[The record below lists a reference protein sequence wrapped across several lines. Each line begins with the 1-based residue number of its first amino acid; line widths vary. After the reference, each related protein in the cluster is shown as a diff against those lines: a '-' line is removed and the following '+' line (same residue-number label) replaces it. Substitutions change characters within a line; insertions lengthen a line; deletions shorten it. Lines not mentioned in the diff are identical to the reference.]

1 MSKWEDRI
9 QNSAT
14 YAAAKK
20 LLTRFDEVDLG
31 NASLEAIDDINRAKL
46 VIELLVDRLNNTD
59 NRLLSVSSIDNIGS
73 YLSNVSSYFDNWQN
87 TRDDTYLGISYMNGY
102 IDSILSYIPSL
113 TPAMDIKETRKA
125 IAGLNRSV
133 GQYKRTAAKEI
144 DNISAKGT
152 TAEKTID
159 EKVTEA
165 KNEFEALGVKIDE
178 LNKDLKDIKDS
189 SNSISTEQQL
199 SFTKSENVRNEAVNK
214 FIEDQ
219 KRTIEET
226 FSKKSDEA
234 DRITD
239 DIDKKLNA
247 TEAKAEDSLARIDEL
262 LNIAGDKTLI
272 HDYSSSAKEDME
284 AADRWRKITMFLL
297 LAVLGFSCWVVYEII
312 HTKDTSWQFLVAR
325 AFVMLFA
332 GGIAGYTATQSSE
345 HRKAQ
350 RANQRTAHQLKALKP
365 YLLSIEGDVK
375 LRNEIIKTVA
385 YRIFNNEENN
395 QVKKSKGLFKSK
407 EEAPIMSSQ
416 LIELLL
422 DLAKKIPVK

>member
-14 YAAAKK
+14 YIAAKK
-20 LLTRFDEVDLG
+20 LLARLNEIDSDSM
-31 NASLEAIDDINRAKL
+31 SLEAIDAINRAKL
-46 VIELLVDRLNNTD
+46 VIELLVDRLDNTD
-59 NRLLSVSSIDNIGS
+59 SRLLSISNLDNIS
-73 YLSNVSSYFDNWQN
+73 SHLSNASSCFDNWQN
-87 TRDDTYLGISYMNGY
+87 TRDDMYLGISYMNGY
-102 IDSILSYIPSL
+102 IDNILSYIPSL
-113 TPAMDIKETRKA
+113 TPTMDIKETRKA

-133 GQYKRTAAKEI
+133 GQYKRVTTKEI
-144 DNISAKGT
+144 NNISVKGT
-152 TAEKTID
+152 AAEKTID

-297 LAVLGFSCWVVYEII
+297 FAVLGFSCWVVYEII
-312 HTKDTSWQFLVAR
+312 HTKDASWQFLIAR

>member
-14 YAAAKK
+14 YTAAKK
-20 LLTRFDEVDLG
+20 LLARLNEIDSDSM
-31 NASLEAIDDINRAKL
+31 SLEAIDAINRAKL
-46 VIELLVDRLNNTD
+46 VIELLVDRLDNTD
-59 NRLLSVSSIDNIGS
+59 SRLLSISNLDNIS
-73 YLSNVSSYFDNWQN
+73 SHLSNASSCFDNWQN
-87 TRDDTYLGISYMNGY
+87 TRDDMYLGISYMNGY
-102 IDSILSYIPSL
+102 IDNILSYIPSL
-113 TPAMDIKETRKA
+113 TPTMDIKETRKA

-144 DNISAKGT
+144 DSISAKGT

-165 KNEFEALGVKIDE
+165 KNEFETLGVKIDE

-297 LAVLGFSCWVVYEII
+297 FAVLGFSCWVVYEII
-312 HTKDTSWQFLVAR
+312 HTKDASWQFLVAR

-385 YRIFNNEENN
+385 YRIFNNEEDN
-395 QVKKSKGLFKSK
+395 QVKKPKRLFRSK

-422 DLAKKIPVK
+422 TLAKKDLVK

>member
-1 MSKWEDRI
+1 MSKWEDRVH
-9 QNSAT
+9 NSAT
-14 YAAAKK
+14 YTAAKK

-46 VIELLVDRLNNTD
+46 VIELLVDRLSNTD
-59 NRLLSVSSIDNIGS
+59 DRLISISNLDNIS
-73 YLSNVSSYFDNWQN
+73 SHLSNASSCFDNWQN
-87 TRDDTYLGISYMNGY
+87 TRDDMYLGISYMNGY
-102 IDSILSYIPSL
+102 IDNILSYIPSL
-113 TPAMDIKETRKA
+113 TPTMDIKETRKA

-133 GQYKRTAAKEI
+133 GQYKRVTTKEI
-144 DNISAKGT
+144 NNISVKGT
-152 TAEKTID
+152 AAEKTID

-199 SFTKSENVRNEAVNK
+199 SFTKSENIRNEAVNK

-262 LNIAGDKTLI
+262 LNMAGDKTLI

-297 LAVLGFSCWVVYEII
+297 FAVLGFSCWVVYEII
-312 HTKDTSWQFLVAR
+312 HTKDASWQFLIAR

-385 YRIFNNEENN
+385 YRIFNNEEDN
-395 QVKKSKGLFKSK
+395 QVKKPKRLFRSK

-422 DLAKKIPVK
+422 TLAKKDLVK

>member
-14 YAAAKK
+14 YTAAKK
-20 LLTRFDEVDLG
+20 LLARFNGIDSDSM
-31 NASLEAIDDINRAKL
+31 SLEAIDDINRAKL
-46 VIELLVDRLNNTD
+46 VIELLVDRLDNTD
-59 NRLLSVSSIDNIGS
+59 NRLLSVSGIDNIGS

-87 TRDDTYLGISYMNGY
+87 TRDDMYLGISYMNGY
-102 IDSILSYIPSL
+102 IDNILSYIPSL
-113 TPAMDIKETRKA
+113 TPTMDIKETRKA

-133 GQYKRTAAKEI
+133 GQYKRVTTKEI
-144 DNISAKGT
+144 NNISVKGT
-152 TAEKTID
+152 AAEKTID

-226 FSKKSDEA
+226 FIKKSDEA

-247 TEAKAEDSLARIDEL
+247 TEVKAEDSLTRIDEL

-297 LAVLGFSCWVVYEII
+297 FAVLGFSCWVVYEII
-312 HTKDTSWQFLVAR
+312 HTKDASWQFLIAR

-385 YRIFNNEENN
+385 YQIFNNEENN

>member
-14 YAAAKK
+14 YTAAKK
-20 LLTRFDEVDLG
+20 LLARLNEIDSDSM
-31 NASLEAIDDINRAKL
+31 SLEAIDAINRAKL
-46 VIELLVDRLNNTD
+46 VIELLVDRLDNTD
-59 NRLLSVSSIDNIGS
+59 SRLLSISNLDNIS
-73 YLSNVSSYFDNWQN
+73 SHLSNASSCFHNWQN
-87 TRDDTYLGISYMNGY
+87 TRDDMYLGISYMNGF
-102 IDSILSYIPSL
+102 IDNILSYIPSL
-113 TPAMDIKETRKA
+113 TPTMDIKETRKA

-144 DNISAKGT
+144 DSISAKGT

-262 LNIAGDKTLI
+262 LNMAGDKTLI
-272 HDYSSSAKEDME
+272 HDYSSSAKEDKI
-284 AADRWRKITMFLL
+284 AAYVWSVITTILL
-297 LAVLGFSCWVVYEII
+297 LIMLGFSCWVVYEII
-312 HTKDTSWQFLVAR
+312 HTKDASWQFLIAR

-395 QVKKSKGLFKSK
+395 QVKKTKRLFKSK
-407 EEAPIMSSQ
+407 EEAPIMISQ

>member
-14 YAAAKK
+14 YTAAKK
-20 LLTRFDEVDLG
+20 LLARLNEIDSDSM
-31 NASLEAIDDINRAKL
+31 SLEAIDAINRAKL
-46 VIELLVDRLNNTD
+46 VIELLVDRLDNTD
-59 NRLLSVSSIDNIGS
+59 SRLLSISNLDNIS
-73 YLSNVSSYFDNWQN
+73 SHLSNASSCFDNWQN
-87 TRDDTYLGISYMNGY
+87 TRDDMYLGISYMNGY
-102 IDSILSYIPSL
+102 IDNILPYIPSL
-113 TPAMDIKETRKA
+113 TPTMDIKETRKA

-133 GQYKRTAAKEI
+133 GQYKRTVAKEI
-144 DNISAKGT
+144 DSISAKGT

-226 FSKKSDEA
+226 FSKKSNEA

-262 LNIAGDKTLI
+262 LNMAGDKTLI
-272 HDYSSSAKEDME
+272 HDYSSSAKEDKI
-284 AADRWRKITMFLL
+284 AAYIWSVVTTILL
-297 LAVLGFSCWVVYEII
+297 LVMLGLSCWVVYEVIQ
-312 HTKDTSWQFLVAR
+312 TKDASWQFLIAR

-385 YRIFNNEENN
+385 YRIFNNEEDN
-395 QVKKSKGLFKSK
+395 QVKKPKRLFRSK

>member
-14 YAAAKK
+14 YTAAKK
-20 LLTRFDEVDLG
+20 LLARFDEVDLG
-31 NASLEAIDDINRAKL
+31 NVSLEAIDAINRARL
-46 VIELLVDRLNNTD
+46 VIELLVDRLDNTD
-59 NRLLSVSSIDNIGS
+59 SRLLSISNLDNIS
-73 YLSNVSSYFDNWQN
+73 SHLSNASSCFDNWQN
-87 TRDDTYLGISYMNGY
+87 TRDDMYLGISYMNGY
-102 IDSILSYIPSL
+102 IDNILSYIPSL
-113 TPAMDIKETRKA
+113 TPTMDIKETRKA

-133 GQYKRTAAKEI
+133 GQYKRTVAKEI
-144 DNISAKGT
+144 DSISAKGT

-226 FSKKSDEA
+226 FSKKSNEA

-272 HDYSSSAKEDME
+272 HDYSSSAKEDMK
-284 AADRWRKITMFLL
+284 AADRWRKITTLL
-297 LAVLGFSCWVVYEII
+297 LFAVLIFSCWVVHEVIN
-312 HTKDTSWQFLVAR
+312 TKDASWQFLAAR

>member
-14 YAAAKK
+14 YTAAKK
-20 LLTRFDEVDLG
+20 LLARFNEIDSDSM
-31 NASLEAIDDINRAKL
+31 SLEAIDAINRAKL
-46 VIELLVDRLNNTD
+46 VIELLVDRLDNTD
-59 NRLLSVSSIDNIGS
+59 SRLLSISNLDNIS
-73 YLSNVSSYFDNWQN
+73 SHLSNASSCFDNWQN
-87 TRDDTYLGISYMNGY
+87 TRDDMYLGISYMNGY
-102 IDSILSYIPSL
+102 IDNILSYIPSL
-113 TPAMDIKETRKA
+113 TPTMDIKETRKA

-144 DNISAKGT
+144 DSISAKGT
-152 TAEKTID
+152 AAEKTID

-199 SFTKSENVRNEAVNK
+199 SFTKSENIRNEAVNK

-262 LNIAGDKTLI
+262 LNMAGDKTLI
-272 HDYSSSAKEDME
+272 HDYSSSAKEDKI
-284 AADRWRKITMFLL
+284 AAYVWSVITTILL
-297 LAVLGFSCWVVYEII
+297 LIMLGFSCWVVYEII
-312 HTKDTSWQFLVAR
+312 HTKDASWQFLVAR

-385 YRIFNNEENN
+385 YRIFNNEEDN
-395 QVKKSKGLFKSK
+395 QVKKPKRLFRSK

-416 LIELLL
+416 LIELLS

>member
-1 MSKWEDRI
+1 MSKWEDRVH
-9 QNSAT
+9 NSAT
-14 YAAAKK
+14 YTAAKK
-20 LLTRFDEVDLG
+20 LLARFDEVDLG

-46 VIELLVDRLNNTD
+46 VIELLVDRLSNTD
-59 NRLLSVSSIDNIGS
+59 DRLISISNLDNINNYLSSVSSC
-73 YLSNVSSYFDNWQN
+73 FDNWQN
-87 TRDDTYLGISYMNGY
+87 AHDDVYLGISYMNGY
-102 IDSILSYIPSL
+102 IDGILSYIPSL
-113 TPAMDIKETRKA
+113 TPTMDIKETRKA
-125 IAGLNRSV
+125 IARLNRSV
-133 GQYKRTAAKEI
+133 GQYKRVAAKEI
-144 DNISAKGT
+144 DSISAKG
-152 TAEKTID
+152 AASEKTID

-189 SNSISTEQQL
+189 SNKISAEQQL
-199 SFTKSENVRNEAVNK
+199 SFTKSENVRNEAVNE
-214 FIEDQ
+214 FIKEQ
-219 KRTIEET
+219 KRTIEEA
-226 FSKKSDEA
+226 FSKKSNEA
-234 DRITD
+234 DRIAD
-239 DIDKKLNA
+239 GIGKKLNA
-247 TEAKAEDSLARIDEL
+247 TEIEARDSLARIDEL
-262 LNIAGDKTLI
+262 LNMAGDKTLI
-272 HDYSSSAKEDME
+272 HDYSSSAKEDKI
-284 AADRWRKITMFLL
+284 AAYVWSVVTTILL
-297 LAVLGFSCWVVYEII
+297 LVMLGLSCWVVYEVI
-312 HTKDTSWQFLVAR
+312 HIKDASWQFLIAR

-332 GGIAGYTATQSSE
+332 GGVAGYTATQSSE

-350 RANQRTAHQLKALKP
+350 RANQRTARQLKALKP

>member
-178 LNKDLKDIKDS
+178 LNKDLKDI
-189 SNSISTEQQL
+189 
-199 SFTKSENVRNEAVNK
+199 R
-214 FIEDQ
+214 FI
-219 KRTIEET
+219 K
-226 FSKKSDEA
+226 
-234 DRITD
+234 
-239 DIDKKLNA
+239 
-247 TEAKAEDSLARIDEL
+247 
-262 LNIAGDKTLI
+262 
-272 HDYSSSAKEDME
+272 
-284 AADRWRKITMFLL
+284 
-297 LAVLGFSCWVVYEII
+297 
-312 HTKDTSWQFLVAR
+312 
-325 AFVMLFA
+325 
-332 GGIAGYTATQSSE
+332 
-345 HRKAQ
+345 
-350 RANQRTAHQLKALKP
+350 
-365 YLLSIEGDVK
+365 
-375 LRNEIIKTVA
+375 
-385 YRIFNNEENN
+385 
-395 QVKKSKGLFKSK
+395 
-407 EEAPIMSSQ
+407 
-416 LIELLL
+416 
-422 DLAKKIPVK
+422 

>member
-297 LAVLGFSCWVVYEII
+297 FAVLGFSCWVVYEII

-350 RANQRTAHQLKALKP
+350 QANQRTAHQLKALKP

>member
-14 YAAAKK
+14 YTAAKK
-20 LLTRFDEVDLG
+20 LLARFNEIDSDSM
-31 NASLEAIDDINRAKL
+31 SLEAIDAINRAKL
-46 VIELLVDRLNNTD
+46 VIELLVDRLDNTD
-59 NRLLSVSSIDNIGS
+59 SRLLSISNLDNIS
-73 YLSNVSSYFDNWQN
+73 SHLSNASSCFDNWQN
-87 TRDDTYLGISYMNGY
+87 TRDDMYLGISYMNGY
-102 IDSILSYIPSL
+102 IDNILSYIPSL
-113 TPAMDIKETRKA
+113 TPTMDIKETRKA

-133 GQYKRTAAKEI
+133 GQYKRVTTKEI
-144 DNISAKGT
+144 NNISVKGT
-152 TAEKTID
+152 AAEKTID

-199 SFTKSENVRNEAVNK
+199 SFTKSENIRNEAVNK

-247 TEAKAEDSLARIDEL
+247 TEAKAENSLARIDEL
-262 LNIAGDKTLI
+262 LNMAGDKTLI
-272 HDYSSSAKEDME
+272 HDYSSSAKEDKI
-284 AADRWRKITMFLL
+284 AAYVWSVITTILL
-297 LAVLGFSCWVVYEII
+297 LIMLGFSCWVVYEII
-312 HTKDTSWQFLVAR
+312 HTKDASWQFLIAR

-385 YRIFNNEENN
+385 YQIFNNEENN
-395 QVKKSKGLFKSK
+395 QIKKPKRLFRSK

-422 DLAKKIPVK
+422 TLAKKDLVK

>member
-1 MSKWEDRI
+1 MSKWEDRVH
-9 QNSAT
+9 NSAT
-14 YAAAKK
+14 YTAAKK

-46 VIELLVDRLNNTD
+46 VIELLVDRLSNTD
-59 NRLLSVSSIDNIGS
+59 DRLISISNLDNINNYLSSVSSCFN
-73 YLSNVSSYFDNWQN
+73 NWQN
-87 TRDDTYLGISYMNGY
+87 YRNDAYLDISYMNGY
-102 IDSILSYIPSL
+102 IDNILSCIPSL

-144 DNISAKGT
+144 DSISAKGT

-189 SNSISTEQQL
+189 SNKISAEQQL
-199 SFTKSENVRNEAVNK
+199 SFTKSENIRNEAVNE
-214 FIEDQ
+214 FIKEQ
-219 KRTIEET
+219 KRTIEEA
-226 FSKKSDEA
+226 FSKKSDEVDCIA
-234 DRITD
+234 DGIG
-239 DIDKKLNA
+239 KKLNA
-247 TEAKAEDSLARIDEL
+247 TEIEARDSLARIDEL
-262 LNIAGDKTLI
+262 LNMAGDKTLI
-272 HDYSSSAKEDME
+272 HDYSSSAKEDKI
-284 AADRWRKITMFLL
+284 AAYVWSVVTTILL
-297 LAVLGFSCWVVYEII
+297 LVMLGLSCWVVYEVI
-312 HTKDTSWQFLVAR
+312 HIKDASWQFLIAR

-332 GGIAGYTATQSSE
+332 GGVAGYTATQSSE

>member
-14 YAAAKK
+14 YTAAKK
-20 LLTRFDEVDLG
+20 LLARFNEIDSD
-31 NASLEAIDDINRAKL
+31 NMSLEAIDDINRAKL
-46 VIELLVDRLNNTD
+46 VIELLVDRLDNTD

-73 YLSNVSSYFDNWQN
+73 YLSSVSSCFDNWQN
-87 TRDDTYLGISYMNGY
+87 YRNDAYLDISYMNGY
-102 IDSILSYIPSL
+102 IDNILSYITSL

-133 GQYKRTAAKEI
+133 GQYKRVTTKEI
-144 DNISAKGT
+144 NNISVKGT
-152 TAEKTID
+152 AAEKTID

-199 SFTKSENVRNEAVNK
+199 SFTKSENIRNEAVNK

-262 LNIAGDKTLI
+262 LNMAGDKTLI
-272 HDYSSSAKEDME
+272 HDYSSSAKEDKI
-284 AADRWRKITMFLL
+284 AAYVWSVITTILL
-297 LAVLGFSCWVVYEII
+297 LIMLGFSCWVVYEII
-312 HTKDTSWQFLVAR
+312 HTKDASWQFLIAR

-385 YRIFNNEENN
+385 YQIFNNEENN
-395 QVKKSKGLFKSK
+395 QIKKPKRLFRSK

-422 DLAKKIPVK
+422 TLAKKDLVK

>member
-1 MSKWEDRI
+1 MSKWENRI

-297 LAVLGFSCWVVYEII
+297 FAVLGFSCWVVYEII

>member
-14 YAAAKK
+14 YTAAKK
-20 LLTRFDEVDLG
+20 LLARFNEIDSDSM
-31 NASLEAIDDINRAKL
+31 SLEAIDAINRAKL
-46 VIELLVDRLNNTD
+46 VIELLVDRLDNTD
-59 NRLLSVSSIDNIGS
+59 SRLLSISNLDDISSH
-73 YLSNVSSYFDNWQN
+73 LSNASSCFDNWQN
-87 TRDDTYLGISYMNGY
+87 TRDDMYLGISYMNGY
-102 IDSILSYIPSL
+102 IDDILSYIPSL
-113 TPAMDIKETRKA
+113 TPTMDIKETRKA

-133 GQYKRTAAKEI
+133 GQYKRVTTKEI
-144 DNISAKGT
+144 NNISVKGT
-152 TAEKTID
+152 AAEKTID

-262 LNIAGDKTLI
+262 LNMAGDKTLI

-297 LAVLGFSCWVVYEII
+297 FAVLGFSCWVVYEII
-312 HTKDTSWQFLVAR
+312 HTKDASWQFLVAR

-385 YRIFNNEENN
+385 YRIFNNEEDN
-395 QVKKSKGLFKSK
+395 QVKKPKRLFRSK

-422 DLAKKIPVK
+422 TLAKKDLVK

>member
-14 YAAAKK
+14 YTAAKK
-20 LLTRFDEVDLG
+20 LLARFNEIDSDSM
-31 NASLEAIDDINRAKL
+31 SLEAIDAINRAKL
-46 VIELLVDRLNNTD
+46 VIELLVDRLDNTD
-59 NRLLSVSSIDNIGS
+59 SRLLSISNLDNIS
-73 YLSNVSSYFDNWQN
+73 SHLSNASSCFDNWQN
-87 TRDDTYLGISYMNGY
+87 TRDDMYLGISYMNGY
-102 IDSILSYIPSL
+102 IDNILSYIPSL
-113 TPAMDIKETRKA
+113 TPTMDIKETRKA

-133 GQYKRTAAKEI
+133 GQYKRVTTKEI
-144 DNISAKGT
+144 NNISVKGT
-152 TAEKTID
+152 AAEKTID

-297 LAVLGFSCWVVYEII
+297 FAVLGFSCWVVYEII

>member
-144 DNISAKGT
+144 NNISVKGT
-152 TAEKTID
+152 AAEKTID

-297 LAVLGFSCWVVYEII
+297 FAVLGFSCWVVYEII
-312 HTKDTSWQFLVAR
+312 HTKDASWQFLVAR

-385 YRIFNNEENN
+385 YRIFNNEEDN
-395 QVKKSKGLFKSK
+395 QVKKPKRLFRSK

-422 DLAKKIPVK
+422 TLAKKDLVK

>member
-262 LNIAGDKTLI
+262 LNMAGDKTLI
-272 HDYSSSAKEDME
+272 HDYSSSAKEDTE

-297 LAVLGFSCWVVYEII
+297 FAVLGFSCWVVYEII

>member
-14 YAAAKK
+14 YTAAKK

-31 NASLEAIDDINRAKL
+31 NVSLEAIDDINRAKL
-46 VIELLVDRLNNTD
+46 VIELLIDRLNNTD
-59 NRLLSVSSIDNIGS
+59 DRLISISNLDNINNYLSGVSSC
-73 YLSNVSSYFDNWQN
+73 FDNWQN
-87 TRDDTYLGISYMNGY
+87 YRNDAYLDISYMNGY
-102 IDSILSYIPSL
+102 IDNILSYIPSL

-133 GQYKRTAAKEI
+133 GQYKRVAAKEI
-144 DNISAKGT
+144 NSISAKG
-152 TAEKTID
+152 AASEKTID

-165 KNEFEALGVKIDE
+165 KNEFETLGAKVAE

-189 SNSISTEQQL
+189 SNKISAEQQL
-199 SFTKSENVRNEAVNK
+199 SFTKSENVRNEMVNK
-214 FIEDQ
+214 FIEEQ

-226 FSKKSDEA
+226 FSKKSNEA

-284 AADRWRKITMFLL
+284 AADKWRKITTLL
-297 LAVLGFSCWVVYEII
+297 LFVVLIFSFWVVCEVID
-312 HTKDTSWQFLVAR
+312 TKDVSWQLLVAR

-332 GGIAGYTATQSSE
+332 GGVAGYTATQSRE

>member
-14 YAAAKK
+14 YIAAKK
-20 LLTRFDEVDLG
+20 LLARLNEIDSDSM
-31 NASLEAIDDINRAKL
+31 SLEAIDAINRAKL
-46 VIELLVDRLNNTD
+46 VIELLVDRLDNTD
-59 NRLLSVSSIDNIGS
+59 SRLLSISNLDNIS
-73 YLSNVSSYFDNWQN
+73 SHLSNASSCFDNWQN
-87 TRDDTYLGISYMNGY
+87 TRDDMYLGISYMNGY
-102 IDSILSYIPSL
+102 IDNILSYIPSL
-113 TPAMDIKETRKA
+113 TPTMDIKETRKA

-133 GQYKRTAAKEI
+133 AQYKRTAAKEI

-165 KNEFEALGVKIDE
+165 KNEFEALGVKIDD

-226 FSKKSDEA
+226 FIKKSDEA

-297 LAVLGFSCWVVYEII
+297 FAVLGFSCWVVYEII
-312 HTKDTSWQFLVAR
+312 HTKDASWQFLIAR

-345 HRKAQ
+345 YHKAQ

>member
-14 YAAAKK
+14 YTAAKK
-20 LLTRFDEVDLG
+20 LLVRLNEIDSDSM
-31 NASLEAIDDINRAKL
+31 SLEAIDAINRAKL
-46 VIELLVDRLNNTD
+46 VIELLVDRLDNTD

-73 YLSNVSSYFDNWQN
+73 YLSSVSSCFDNWQN
-87 TRDDTYLGISYMNGY
+87 TRDDMYLGISYMNGY
-102 IDSILSYIPSL
+102 IDGILSYITSL

-133 GQYKRTAAKEI
+133 GQYKRVTTKEI
-144 DNISAKGT
+144 NNISVKGT
-152 TAEKTID
+152 AAEKTID

-199 SFTKSENVRNEAVNK
+199 SFTKSENIRNEAVNK

-262 LNIAGDKTLI
+262 LNMAGDKTLI
-272 HDYSSSAKEDME
+272 HDYSSSAKEDTE

-297 LAVLGFSCWVVYEII
+297 FAVLGFSCWVVYEII
-312 HTKDTSWQFLVAR
+312 HTKDTSWQFLIAR

>member
-14 YAAAKK
+14 YTAAKK
-20 LLTRFDEVDLG
+20 LLARLNEIDSDSM
-31 NASLEAIDDINRAKL
+31 SLEAIDAINRAKL
-46 VIELLVDRLNNTD
+46 VIELLVDRLDNTD
-59 NRLLSVSSIDNIGS
+59 SRLLSISNLDNIS
-73 YLSNVSSYFDNWQN
+73 SHLSNASSCFDNWQN
-87 TRDDTYLGISYMNGY
+87 TRDDMYLGISYMNGY
-102 IDSILSYIPSL
+102 IDNILSYIPSL
-113 TPAMDIKETRKA
+113 TPTMDIKETRKA

-133 GQYKRTAAKEI
+133 GQYKRIATKEI
-144 DNISAKGT
+144 NDISAKGT

-159 EKVTEA
+159 EKVNEA
-165 KNEFEALGVKIDE
+165 KEEFEALDTKVNE

-189 SNSISTEQQL
+189 SNKISAEQQL
-199 SFTKSENVRNEAVNK
+199 SFTKSENIRNEAVNE
-214 FIEDQ
+214 FIKEQ
-219 KRTIEET
+219 KRTIEEA
-226 FSKKSDEA
+226 FSKKSNEA

-262 LNIAGDKTLI
+262 LNMAGDKTLI
-272 HDYSSSAKEDME
+272 HDYSSSAKEDKI
-284 AADRWRKITMFLL
+284 AAYIWSVVTTILL
-297 LAVLGFSCWVVYEII
+297 LVMLGLSCWVVYEVIQ
-312 HTKDTSWQFLVAR
+312 TKDASWQFLIAR

>member
-14 YAAAKK
+14 YTAAKK
-20 LLTRFDEVDLG
+20 LLARFNEIDSDSM
-31 NASLEAIDDINRAKL
+31 SLEVIDAINRAKL
-46 VIELLVDRLNNTD
+46 VIELLVDRLDNTD
-59 NRLLSVSSIDNIGS
+59 SRLLSISNLDNIS
-73 YLSNVSSYFDNWQN
+73 SHLSNASSCFDNWQN
-87 TRDDTYLGISYMNGY
+87 TRDDMYLGISYMNGY
-102 IDSILSYIPSL
+102 IDNILSYIPSL
-113 TPAMDIKETRKA
+113 TPTMDIKETRKA

-133 GQYKRTAAKEI
+133 GQYKRVTTKEI
-144 DNISAKGT
+144 NNISVKGT
-152 TAEKTID
+152 AAEKTID

-199 SFTKSENVRNEAVNK
+199 SFTKSENIRNEAVNK
-214 FIEDQ
+214 FIEEQ
-219 KRTIEET
+219 KRTIKET

-234 DRITD
+234 DRTAA
-239 DIDKKLNA
+239 DINKKLNA

-262 LNIAGDKTLI
+262 LNMAGDKTLI
-272 HDYSSSAKEDME
+272 HDYSSSAKEDKI
-284 AADRWRKITMFLL
+284 AAYVWSVITTILL
-297 LAVLGFSCWVVYEII
+297 LIMLGFSCWVVYEII
-312 HTKDTSWQFLVAR
+312 HTKDASWQFLIAR

-385 YRIFNNEENN
+385 YQIFNNEENN
-395 QVKKSKGLFKSK
+395 QIKKPKRLFRSK

-422 DLAKKIPVK
+422 TLAKKDLVK

>member
-14 YAAAKK
+14 YTAAKK
-20 LLTRFDEVDLG
+20 LLARFNEIDSDSM
-31 NASLEAIDDINRAKL
+31 SLEAIDAINRAKL
-46 VIELLVDRLNNTD
+46 VIELLVDRLDNTD
-59 NRLLSVSSIDNIGS
+59 SRLLSISNLDNIS
-73 YLSNVSSYFDNWQN
+73 SHLSNASSCFDNWQN
-87 TRDDTYLGISYMNGY
+87 TRDDMYLGISYMNGY
-102 IDSILSYIPSL
+102 IDNILSYIPSL
-113 TPAMDIKETRKA
+113 TPTMDIKETRKA

-133 GQYKRTAAKEI
+133 GQYKRVTTKEI
-144 DNISAKGT
+144 NNISVKGT
-152 TAEKTID
+152 AAEKTID

-199 SFTKSENVRNEAVNK
+199 SFTKSENIRNEAVNQ

-219 KRTIEET
+219 KRTIKET

-234 DRITD
+234 DRTAA
-239 DIDKKLNA
+239 DINKKLNA

-262 LNIAGDKTLI
+262 LNMAGDKTLI
-272 HDYSSSAKEDME
+272 HDYSSSAKEDKI
-284 AADRWRKITMFLL
+284 AAYVWSVITTILL
-297 LAVLGFSCWVVYEII
+297 LIMLGFSCWVVYEII
-312 HTKDTSWQFLVAR
+312 HTKDASWQFLIAR

-385 YRIFNNEENN
+385 YQIFNNEENN
-395 QVKKSKGLFKSK
+395 QIKKPKRLFRSK

-422 DLAKKIPVK
+422 TLAKKDLVK

>member
-14 YAAAKK
+14 YTAAKK
-20 LLTRFDEVDLG
+20 LLARLNEIDSDSM
-31 NASLEAIDDINRAKL
+31 SLEAIDAINRAKL
-46 VIELLVDRLNNTD
+46 VIELLVDRLDNTD
-59 NRLLSVSSIDNIGS
+59 SRLLSISNLDNIS
-73 YLSNVSSYFDNWQN
+73 SHLSNASSCFDNWQN
-87 TRDDTYLGISYMNGY
+87 TRDDMYLGISYMNGY
-102 IDSILSYIPSL
+102 IDNILSYIPSL
-113 TPAMDIKETRKA
+113 TPTMDIKETRKA

-133 GQYKRTAAKEI
+133 GQYKRIATKEI
-144 DNISAKGT
+144 NDISAKGT

-159 EKVTEA
+159 EKVNEA
-165 KNEFEALGVKIDE
+165 KEEFEALDTKVNE

-189 SNSISTEQQL
+189 SNKISAEQQL
-199 SFTKSENVRNEAVNK
+199 SFTKSENIRNEAVNE
-214 FIEDQ
+214 FIKEQ
-219 KRTIEET
+219 KRTIEEA
-226 FSKKSDEA
+226 FSKKSNEA

-262 LNIAGDKTLI
+262 LNMAGDKTLI
-272 HDYSSSAKEDME
+272 HDYSSSAKEDKI
-284 AADRWRKITMFLL
+284 AAYIWSVVTIILL
-297 LAVLGFSCWVVYEII
+297 LVMLGLSCWVVYEVIQ
-312 HTKDTSWQFLVAR
+312 TKDASWQFLIAR

-385 YRIFNNEENN
+385 YRIFNNEEDN
-395 QVKKSKGLFKSK
+395 QVKKPKRLFRSK

>member
-14 YAAAKK
+14 YTAAKK
-20 LLTRFDEVDLG
+20 LLAKFNEINSDSV
-31 NASLEAIDDINRAKL
+31 SIEAIDDINRVKL
-46 VIELLVDRLNNTD
+46 VIELLVDRLDNTD

-73 YLSNVSSYFDNWQN
+73 YLSSVSSCFDNWQN
-87 TRDDTYLGISYMNGY
+87 TRDDMYLGISYMNGY
-102 IDSILSYIPSL
+102 IDGILSYITSL

-133 GQYKRTAAKEI
+133 GQYKRVATKEI
-144 DNISAKGT
+144 NNISVKGT

-159 EKVTEA
+159 EKVNEA
-165 KNEFEALGVKIDE
+165 KKEFEALDTKVNE

-189 SNSISTEQQL
+189 SNKISDLQQL

-214 FIEDQ
+214 FIEEQ
-219 KRTIEET
+219 KRTIKET

-234 DRITD
+234 DRTAA
-239 DIDKKLNA
+239 DINKKLNA

-262 LNIAGDKTLI
+262 LNMAGDKTLI
-272 HDYSSSAKEDME
+272 HDYSSSAKEDTE

-297 LAVLGFSCWVVYEII
+297 FAVLGFSCWVVYEII
-312 HTKDTSWQFLVAR
+312 NTKDALWQFLIAR

-350 RANQRTAHQLKALKP
+350 RANQRT
-365 YLLSIEGDVK
+365 
-375 LRNEIIKTVA
+375 
-385 YRIFNNEENN
+385 
-395 QVKKSKGLFKSK
+395 
-407 EEAPIMSSQ
+407 SSST
-416 LIELLL
+416 
-422 DLAKKIPVK
+422 

>member
-14 YAAAKK
+14 YIAAKK
-20 LLTRFDEVDLG
+20 LLARLNEIDSDSM
-31 NASLEAIDDINRAKL
+31 SLEAIDAINRAKL
-46 VIELLVDRLNNTD
+46 VIELLVDRLDNTD

-297 LAVLGFSCWVVYEII
+297 FAVLGFSCWVVYEII

-325 AFVMLFA
+325 AFVILFA

>member
-14 YAAAKK
+14 YTAAKK
-20 LLTRFDEVDLG
+20 LLARFNEIDSDSM
-31 NASLEAIDDINRAKL
+31 SLEAIDAINRAKL
-46 VIELLVDRLNNTD
+46 VIELLVDRLDNTD
-59 NRLLSVSSIDNIGS
+59 SRLLSISNLDNIS
-73 YLSNVSSYFDNWQN
+73 SHLSNASSCFDNWQN
-87 TRDDTYLGISYMNGY
+87 TRDDMYLGISYMNGY
-102 IDSILSYIPSL
+102 IDNILSYIPSL
-113 TPAMDIKETRKA
+113 TPTMDIKETRKA

-133 GQYKRTAAKEI
+133 GQYKRVTTKEI
-144 DNISAKGT
+144 NNISVKGT
-152 TAEKTID
+152 AAEKTID

-199 SFTKSENVRNEAVNK
+199 SFTKAENIRNEAVNK

-262 LNIAGDKTLI
+262 LNMAGDKTLI
-272 HDYSSSAKEDME
+272 HDYSSSAKEDKI
-284 AADRWRKITMFLL
+284 AAYVWSVITTILL
-297 LAVLGFSCWVVYEII
+297 LIMLGFSCWVVYEII
-312 HTKDTSWQFLVAR
+312 HTKDASWQFLIAR

-385 YRIFNNEENN
+385 YRIFNNEEDN
-395 QVKKSKGLFKSK
+395 QVKKPKRLFRSK

-416 LIELLL
+416 LIELLS

>member
-14 YAAAKK
+14 YTAAKK
-20 LLTRFDEVDLG
+20 LLARFNEIDSDSM
-31 NASLEAIDDINRAKL
+31 SLEAIDAINRAKL
-46 VIELLVDRLNNTD
+46 VIELLVDRLDNTD
-59 NRLLSVSSIDNIGS
+59 SRLLSISNLDNIS
-73 YLSNVSSYFDNWQN
+73 SHLSNASSCFDNWQN
-87 TRDDTYLGISYMNGY
+87 TRDDMYLGISYMNGY
-102 IDSILSYIPSL
+102 IDNILSYIPSL
-113 TPAMDIKETRKA
+113 TPTMDIKETRKA

-133 GQYKRTAAKEI
+133 GQYKRVTTKEI
-144 DNISAKGT
+144 NNISVKGT
-152 TAEKTID
+152 AAEKTID

-199 SFTKSENVRNEAVNK
+199 SFTKSENIRNEAVNK
-214 FIEDQ
+214 FIEEQ

-247 TEAKAEDSLARIDEL
+247 TEVKAEDSLARIDEL
-262 LNIAGDKTLI
+262 LNMAGDKTLI

-297 LAVLGFSCWVVYEII
+297 FAVLGFSCWVVYEII
-312 HTKDTSWQFLVAR
+312 DTKDALWQFLVAR

-332 GGIAGYTATQSSE
+332 GGIAGYAATQSSE

-385 YRIFNNEENN
+385 YRIFNNEEDN
-395 QVKKSKGLFKSK
+395 QVKKPKRLFRSK

-416 LIELLL
+416 LIELLS

>member
-14 YAAAKK
+14 YIAAKK
-20 LLTRFDEVDLG
+20 LLARFNEIDSDSM
-31 NASLEAIDDINRAKL
+31 SLEAIDAINRAKL
-46 VIELLVDRLNNTD
+46 VIELLVDRLDNTD
-59 NRLLSVSSIDNIGS
+59 SRLLSISNLDNIS
-73 YLSNVSSYFDNWQN
+73 SHLSNASSCFDNWQN
-87 TRDDTYLGISYMNGY
+87 TRDDMYLGISYMNGY
-102 IDSILSYIPSL
+102 IDNILSYIPSL
-113 TPAMDIKETRKA
+113 TPTMDIKETRKA

-133 GQYKRTAAKEI
+133 GQYKRVTTKEI
-144 DNISAKGT
+144 NNISAKGT

-199 SFTKSENVRNEAVNK
+199 SFTKSENIRNEAVNK

-262 LNIAGDKTLI
+262 LNMAGDKTLI
-272 HDYSSSAKEDME
+272 HDYSSSAKEDKI
-284 AADRWRKITMFLL
+284 AAYVWSVITTILL
-297 LAVLGFSCWVVYEII
+297 LIMLGFSCWVVYEII
-312 HTKDTSWQFLVAR
+312 HTKDASWQFLIAR

-385 YRIFNNEENN
+385 YQIFNNEENN

-422 DLAKKIPVK
+422 TLAKKDLVK

>member
-14 YAAAKK
+14 YTAAKK
-20 LLTRFDEVDLG
+20 LLARFNEIDSDSM
-31 NASLEAIDDINRAKL
+31 SLEAIDAINRAKL
-46 VIELLVDRLNNTD
+46 VIELLVDRLDNTD

-73 YLSNVSSYFDNWQN
+73 YLSSVSSCFDNWQN
-87 TRDDTYLGISYMNGY
+87 TRDDMYLGISYMNGY
-102 IDSILSYIPSL
+102 IDGILSYITSL

-133 GQYKRTAAKEI
+133 GQYKRVTTKEI
-144 DNISAKGT
+144 NNISVKGT
-152 TAEKTID
+152 AAEKTID

-199 SFTKSENVRNEAVNK
+199 SFTKSENIRNEAVNK

-262 LNIAGDKTLI
+262 LNMAGDKTLI
-272 HDYSSSAKEDME
+272 HDYSSSAKEDTE

-297 LAVLGFSCWVVYEII
+297 FAVLGFSCWVVYEII
-312 HTKDTSWQFLVAR
+312 NTKDALWQFLIAR

-385 YRIFNNEENN
+385 YRIFNNEEDN
-395 QVKKSKGLFKSK
+395 QVKKPKRLFRSK

>member
-14 YAAAKK
+14 YTAAKK
-20 LLTRFDEVDLG
+20 LLARFNEIDSDSM
-31 NASLEAIDDINRAKL
+31 SLEAIDDINRAKL
-46 VIELLVDRLNNTD
+46 VIELLVDRLDNTD
-59 NRLLSVSSIDNIGS
+59 NRLLSVSGIDNIGS
-73 YLSNVSSYFDNWQN
+73 YLSNVSSYFDSWQN
-87 TRDDTYLGISYMNGY
+87 TRDDVYLGISYMNGY
-102 IDSILSYIPSL
+102 IDGILSYITSL

-133 GQYKRTAAKEI
+133 GQYKRVTTKEI
-144 DNISAKGT
+144 NNISVKGT
-152 TAEKTID
+152 AAEKTID

-199 SFTKSENVRNEAVNK
+199 SFTKSENIRNEAVNK
-214 FIEDQ
+214 FIEEQ

-247 TEAKAEDSLARIDEL
+247 TEVKAEDSLARIDEL
-262 LNIAGDKTLI
+262 LNMAGDKTLI

-297 LAVLGFSCWVVYEII
+297 FAVLGFSCWVVYEII
-312 HTKDTSWQFLVAR
+312 HTKDASWQVLVAR

-332 GGIAGYTATQSSE
+332 GGIAGYAATQSSE

>member
-14 YAAAKK
+14 YTAAKK

-31 NASLEAIDDINRAKL
+31 NVSLEAIDDINRAKL
-46 VIELLVDRLNNTD
+46 VIELLIDRLNNTD
-59 NRLLSVSSIDNIGS
+59 DRLISISNLDNINNYLSGVSSC
-73 YLSNVSSYFDNWQN
+73 FDNWQN
-87 TRDDTYLGISYMNGY
+87 YRNDAYLDISYMNGY
-102 IDSILSYIPSL
+102 IDNILSYIPSL

-133 GQYKRTAAKEI
+133 GQYKRVAAKEI
-144 DNISAKGT
+144 NSISAKG
-152 TAEKTID
+152 AASEKTID

-165 KNEFEALGVKIDE
+165 KNEFETLGAKVAE

-189 SNSISTEQQL
+189 SNKISAEQQL
-199 SFTKSENVRNEAVNK
+199 SFTKSENVRNEMVNK
-214 FIEDQ
+214 FIEEQ

-226 FSKKSDEA
+226 FSKKSNEA

-284 AADRWRKITMFLL
+284 AADKWRKITTLL
-297 LAVLGFSCWVVYEII
+297 LFVVLIFSFWVVCEVID
-312 HTKDTSWQFLVAR
+312 TKDVSWQLLVAR

-332 GGIAGYTATQSSE
+332 GGVAGYTATQSSE

-385 YRIFNNEENN
+385 YRIFNNEEDN
-395 QVKKSKGLFKSK
+395 QVKKPKRLFRSK

>member
-14 YAAAKK
+14 YTAAKK
-20 LLTRFDEVDLG
+20 LLARFNEIDSDSM
-31 NASLEAIDDINRAKL
+31 SLEAIDAINRAKL
-46 VIELLVDRLNNTD
+46 VIELLVDRLDNTD
-59 NRLLSVSSIDNIGS
+59 SRLLSISNLDNIS
-73 YLSNVSSYFDNWQN
+73 SHLSNASSCFDNWQN
-87 TRDDTYLGISYMNGY
+87 TRDDMYLGISYMNGY
-102 IDSILSYIPSL
+102 IDNILSYIPSL
-113 TPAMDIKETRKA
+113 TPTMDIKETRKA

-133 GQYKRTAAKEI
+133 GQYKRVTTKEI
-144 DNISAKGT
+144 NNISVKGT
-152 TAEKTID
+152 AAEKTID

-199 SFTKSENVRNEAVNK
+199 SFTKSENIRNEAVNK

-262 LNIAGDKTLI
+262 LNMAGDKTLI
-272 HDYSSSAKEDME
+272 HDYSSSAKEDKI
-284 AADRWRKITMFLL
+284 AAYIWSVVTTILL
-297 LAVLGFSCWVVYEII
+297 LVMLGLSCWVVYEVIQ
-312 HTKDTSWQFLVAR
+312 TKDASWQFLIAR

-385 YRIFNNEENN
+385 YRIFNNEEDN
-395 QVKKSKGLFKSK
+395 QVKKPKRLFRSK

>member
-14 YAAAKK
+14 YTAAKK
-20 LLTRFDEVDLG
+20 LLARFNEIDSDSM
-31 NASLEAIDDINRAKL
+31 SLEAIDAINRAKL
-46 VIELLVDRLNNTD
+46 VIELLVDRLDNTD
-59 NRLLSVSSIDNIGS
+59 SRLLSISNLDNIS
-73 YLSNVSSYFDNWQN
+73 SHLSNASSCFDNWQN
-87 TRDDTYLGISYMNGY
+87 TRDDMYLGISYMNGY
-102 IDSILSYIPSL
+102 IDNILSYIPSL
-113 TPAMDIKETRKA
+113 TPTMDIKETRKA

-133 GQYKRTAAKEI
+133 GQYKRVTTKEI
-144 DNISAKGT
+144 NNISVKGT
-152 TAEKTID
+152 AAEKTID

-199 SFTKSENVRNEAVNK
+199 SFTKSENIRNEAVNK

-272 HDYSSSAKEDME
+272 HDYSSSAKEDKI
-284 AADRWRKITMFLL
+284 AAYVWSVITTILL
-297 LAVLGFSCWVVYEII
+297 LIMLGFSCWVVYEII
-312 HTKDTSWQFLVAR
+312 HTKDASWQFLIAR

-385 YRIFNNEENN
+385 YQIFNNEENN
-395 QVKKSKGLFKSK
+395 QIKKPKRLFRSK

-422 DLAKKIPVK
+422 TLAKKDLVK

>member
-14 YAAAKK
+14 YTAAKK
-20 LLTRFDEVDLG
+20 LLARLNEIDSDSM
-31 NASLEAIDDINRAKL
+31 SLEAIDAINRAKL
-46 VIELLVDRLNNTD
+46 VIELLVDRLDNTD
-59 NRLLSVSSIDNIGS
+59 SRLLSISNLDNIS
-73 YLSNVSSYFDNWQN
+73 SHLSNASSCFDNWQN
-87 TRDDTYLGISYMNGY
+87 TRDDMYLGISYMNGY
-102 IDSILSYIPSL
+102 IDNILSYIPSL
-113 TPAMDIKETRKA
+113 TPTMDIKETRKA

-133 GQYKRTAAKEI
+133 GQYKRIATKEI
-144 DNISAKGT
+144 NDISAKGT

-159 EKVTEA
+159 EKVNEA
-165 KNEFEALGVKIDE
+165 KEEFEALDTKVNE

-189 SNSISTEQQL
+189 SNKISAEQQL
-199 SFTKSENVRNEAVNK
+199 SFTKSENIRNEAVNE
-214 FIEDQ
+214 FIKEQ
-219 KRTIEET
+219 KRTIEEA
-226 FSKKSDEA
+226 FSKKSNEA

-262 LNIAGDKTLI
+262 LNMAGDKTLI
-272 HDYSSSAKEDME
+272 HDYSSSAKEDKI
-284 AADRWRKITMFLL
+284 AAYIWSVVTTILL
-297 LAVLGFSCWVVYEII
+297 LVMLGLSCWVVYEVIQ
-312 HTKDTSWQFLVAR
+312 TKDASWQFLIAR
-325 AFVMLFA
+325 AFIMLFA

-385 YRIFNNEENN
+385 YRIFNNEEDN
-395 QVKKSKGLFKSK
+395 QVKKPKRLFRSK

>member
-14 YAAAKK
+14 YTAAKK

-31 NASLEAIDDINRAKL
+31 NVSLEAIDDINRAKL
-46 VIELLVDRLNNTD
+46 VIELLIDRLNNTD
-59 NRLLSVSSIDNIGS
+59 DRLISISNLDNINNYLSGVSSC
-73 YLSNVSSYFDNWQN
+73 FDNWQN
-87 TRDDTYLGISYMNGY
+87 YRNDAYLDISYMNGY
-102 IDSILSYIPSL
+102 IDNILSYTPSL

-133 GQYKRTAAKEI
+133 GQYKRVAAKEI
-144 DNISAKGT
+144 NSISAKG
-152 TAEKTID
+152 AASEKTID

-165 KNEFEALGVKIDE
+165 KNEFETLGAKVAE

-189 SNSISTEQQL
+189 SNKISAEQQL
-199 SFTKSENVRNEAVNK
+199 SFTKSENVRNEMVNK
-214 FIEDQ
+214 FIEEQ

-226 FSKKSDEA
+226 FSKKSNEA

-284 AADRWRKITMFLL
+284 AADKWRKITTLL
-297 LAVLGFSCWVVYEII
+297 LFVVLIFSFWVVCEVID
-312 HTKDTSWQFLVAR
+312 TKDVSWQLLVAR

-332 GGIAGYTATQSSE
+332 GGVAGYTATQSSE

>member
-14 YAAAKK
+14 YTAAKK
-20 LLTRFDEVDLG
+20 LLARLNEIDSDSM
-31 NASLEAIDDINRAKL
+31 SLEAIDAINRAKL
-46 VIELLVDRLNNTD
+46 VIELLADRLDNTD
-59 NRLLSVSSIDNIGS
+59 SRLLSISNLDNIS
-73 YLSNVSSYFDNWQN
+73 SHLSNASSCFDNWQN
-87 TRDDTYLGISYMNGY
+87 TRDDMYLGISYMNGY
-102 IDSILSYIPSL
+102 IDNILSYIPSL
-113 TPAMDIKETRKA
+113 TPTMDIKETRKA

-144 DNISAKGT
+144 DSISAKGT

-262 LNIAGDKTLI
+262 LNMAGDKTLI
-272 HDYSSSAKEDME
+272 HDYSSSAKEDKI
-284 AADRWRKITMFLL
+284 AAYIWSVVTTILL
-297 LAVLGFSCWVVYEII
+297 LVMLGLSCWVVYEVIQ
-312 HTKDTSWQFLVAR
+312 TKDASWQFLIAR

-385 YRIFNNEENN
+385 YRIFNNEEDN
-395 QVKKSKGLFKSK
+395 QVKKPKRLFRSK

>member
-14 YAAAKK
+14 YTAAKK
-20 LLTRFDEVDLG
+20 LLARFNEIDSDSM
-31 NASLEAIDDINRAKL
+31 SLEAIDAINRAKL
-46 VIELLVDRLNNTD
+46 VIELLVDRLDNTD
-59 NRLLSVSSIDNIGS
+59 SRLLSISNLDNIS
-73 YLSNVSSYFDNWQN
+73 SHLSNASSCFDNWQN
-87 TRDDTYLGISYMNGY
+87 TRDDMYLGISYMNGY
-102 IDSILSYIPSL
+102 IDNILSYIPSL
-113 TPAMDIKETRKA
+113 TPTMDIKETRKA

-133 GQYKRTAAKEI
+133 GQYKRVTTKEI
-144 DNISAKGT
+144 NNISVKGT
-152 TAEKTID
+152 AAEKTID

-199 SFTKSENVRNEAVNK
+199 SFTKSENIRNEAVNK

-262 LNIAGDKTLI
+262 LNMAGDKTLI
-272 HDYSSSAKEDME
+272 HDYSSSAKEDKI
-284 AADRWRKITMFLL
+284 AAYVWSVITTILL
-297 LAVLGFSCWVVYEII
+297 LIMLGFSCWVVYEII
-312 HTKDTSWQFLVAR
+312 HTKDASWQFLIAR

-365 YLLSIEGDVK
+365 YLLSIEDDVK

-422 DLAKKIPVK
+422 TLAKKDLVK